1 MALSKRL
8 ECILSLVPGNIHT
21 AADIGTDHGMVPVN
35 LLKRGLVSR
44 VIATDLREGPL
55 KAARELV
62 QREGLQ
68 DAVQLRLGDGL
79 KPLQPGEADLIIIA
93 GMGGALMQRILKEGS
108 LSACKARQLI
118 LSPQSELPAF
128 RRFLQKEKFFIEQER
143 LVEEEGK
150 FYSILSVKPGS
161 VQDLTEEEIV
171 FGKNLSDEDTSVLRE
186 FLTKAQNRDRQ
197 ILRQITGTSG
207 RDQLRVQEVE
217 ERLKKTAS
225 ALQALSS
232 ITAKGRKKMSSKLG
246 FGLMRL
252 PRLEDGTI
260 DIKQRSEM
268 VDIFLEKG
276 GTYFDTAF
284 VYEGS
289 EEATKKILV
298 DRHPRNTYTLATK
311 INSMVQPRTKEST
324 LAQFYTSLERT
335 GAEYFDYYLLHA
347 LGAGNTPLH
356 NEFDTWQFVADRKA
370 EGLVKHMGFSF
381 HDTPEYL
388 EGLLK
393 DHPEVDFVQL
403 QINYADWENPDVQS
417 RRIYEVA
424 RSHGKE
430 VVVMEPVKGGTLAAL
445 PAAAEKILK
454 EANPSASLA
463 SWAIRYVASME
474 GMLAVLSG
482 MSTKE
487 QMLHNMSYMGEG
499 CFKPLNEKEQALIEE
514 VRKVLASQRQIGCT
528 ACKYCTEGCPM
539 QINIPGIFS
548 AYNMYLRFEN
558 LGPAKGRYN
567 MRTRE
572 GGKASECVACGAC
585 EDACPQHLP
594 IRDLLAE
601 VAGVL
606 EG

>member
-8 ECILSLVPGNIHT
+8 ECILSLVPEDVHT
-21 AADIGTDHGMVPVN
+21 AADIGTDHGLVP
-35 LLKRGLVSR
+35 LALIRRGLCKR

-55 KAARELV
+55 KAARELFA
-62 QREGLQ
+62 REDLQ
-68 DAVQLRLGDGL
+68 ESVELRLGDGL
-79 KPLQPGEADLIIIA
+79 APLLPGEADLIVMA
-93 GMGGALMQRILKEGS
+93 GMGGALMQKILRDGRQT
-108 LSACKARQLI
+108 AAKARRLI

-128 RRFLQKEKFFIEQER
+128 RRFLQKEKYHIDRER

-150 FYSILSVKPGS
+150 YYSVFSLTPGLP
-161 VQDLTEEEIV
+161 QDLSEEEIE
-171 FGKNLSDEDTSVLRE
+171 FGKNLCEDDKNTLRDYLNKA
-186 FLTKAQNRDRQ
+186 LTRDQ
-197 ILRQITGTSG
+197 WILQQITGSAGAAT
-207 RDQLRVQEVE
+207 LRIQEVE
-217 ERLKKTAS
+217 ERLIRTAK
-225 ALQALSS
+225 ALHPLTST
-232 ITAKGRKKMSSKLG
+232 TAKGRKNMSSKLG

-252 PRLEDGTI
+252 PRLEDGSI
-260 DIKQRSEM
+260 DIKQSSEM
-268 VDIFLEKG
+268 VDLFLEKG
-276 GTYFDTAF
+276 GTYFDTAY

-298 DRHPRNTYTLATK
+298 DRHPRNSYTLATK
-311 INSMVQPRTKEST
+311 MNTMVQPRTKEST

-370 EGLVKHMGFSF
+370 EGLVKKMGFSF
-381 HDTPEYL
+381 HDTPEFL

-403 QINYADWENPDVQS
+403 QINYADWDNPDVQS

-424 RSHGKE
+424 RRHGKE
-430 VVVMEPVKGGTLAAL
+430 VVVMEPVKGGTLATL
-445 PAAAEKILK
+445 PEAAEKLFK
-454 EANPSASLA
+454 AADPAASLA
-463 SWAIRYVASME
+463 SWAIRYVASKE

-482 MSTKE
+482 MSTLE
-487 QMLHNMSYMGEG
+487 QVRDNMSYMGEG
-499 CFKPLNEKEQALIEE
+499 CFKPLDEKEEALIEE

-572 GGKASECVACGAC
+572 GGKASDCVACGAC

-601 VAGVL
+601 AAGVL

>member
-8 ECILSLVPGNIHT
+8 ECILSLVPAGIHT
-21 AADIGTDHGMVPVN
+21 AADIGTDHGLVPVN
-35 LLKRGLVSR
+35 LLKRGLAAR

-55 KAARELV
+55 KAARDLV
-62 QREGLQ
+62 QREGLK
-68 DAVQLRLGDGL
+68 DAIELRLGDGL
-79 KPLQPGEADLIIIA
+79 KPLQPEEADLIIIA

-108 LSACKARQLI
+108 LSAGKARQLI

-128 RRFLQKEKFFIEQER
+128 RRFLQREGYFIQQER
-143 LVEEEGK
+143 LVEEDGK
-150 FYSILSVKPGS
+150 FYSIMSLRPGQG
-161 VQDLTEEEIV
+161 QDLTEEEIE
-171 FGKNLSDEDTSVLRE
+171 FGKNLSHEDISVLQE
-186 FLTKAQNRDRQ
+186 FLTKAQKRDRQ

-225 ALQALSS
+225 ALQPLSS
-232 ITAKGRKKMSSKLG
+232 TTAKGRKNMSSKLG

-252 PRLEDGTI
+252 PRLEDRSI
-260 DIKQRSEM
+260 DIKQSSEM
-268 VDIFLEKG
+268 VDLFLEKG
-276 GTYFDTAF
+276 GTYFDTAY

-298 DRHPRNTYTLATK
+298 DRHPRNSYTLATK
-311 INSMVQPRTKEST
+311 MNTMVQPRTKEST

-370 EGLVKHMGFSF
+370 EGLVKKMGFSF
-381 HDTPEYL
+381 HDTPEFL

-403 QINYADWENPDVQS
+403 QINYADWDNPDVQS

-424 RSHGKE
+424 RRHGKE
-430 VVVMEPVKGGTLAAL
+430 VVVMEPVKGGTLATL
-445 PAAAEKILK
+445 PEAAEKLFK
-454 EANPSASLA
+454 AADPAASLA
-463 SWAIRYVASME
+463 SWAIRYVASKE

-482 MSTKE
+482 MSTLE
-487 QMLHNMSYMGEG
+487 QVRDNMSYMGEG
-499 CFKPLNEKEQALIEE
+499 CFKPLDEKEEALIEE

-572 GGKASECVACGAC
+572 GGKASDCVACGAC

-601 VAGVL
+601 AAGVL

>member
-260 DIKQRSEM
+260 DIKQSSEM

-356 NEFDTWQFVADRKA
+356 NEFDTWQFVADRKGHDRRYALDCSKIRA
-370 EGLVKHMGFSF
+370 ELGWR
-381 HDTPEYL
+381 PEA
-388 EGLLK
+388 EF
-393 DHPEVDFVQL
+393 EREMRET
-403 QINYADWENPDVQS
+403 IEW
-417 RRIYEVA
+417 YE
-424 RSHGKE
+424 E
-430 VVVMEPVKGGTLAAL
+430 EYGG
-445 PAAAEKILK
+445 
-454 EANPSASLA
+454 
-463 SWAIRYVASME
+463 
-474 GMLAVLSG
+474 
-482 MSTKE
+482 
-487 QMLHNMSYMGEG
+487 
-499 CFKPLNEKEQALIEE
+499 
-514 VRKVLASQRQIGCT
+514 
-528 ACKYCTEGCPM
+528 
-539 QINIPGIFS
+539 
-548 AYNMYLRFEN
+548 
-558 LGPAKGRYN
+558 
-567 MRTRE
+567 
-572 GGKASECVACGAC
+572 
-585 EDACPQHLP
+585 
-594 IRDLLAE
+594 
-601 VAGVL
+601 
-606 EG
+606 